1 MSEHLSVA
9 TRPQPLQAGIK
20 LRGADKVARI
30 PVKILP
36 TDDIPRKPDWIRVP
50 IPNTRIENSHANPSM
65 RRTKFNPRL
74 GSHINSSRITP
85 PWAICG

>member
-36 TDDIPRKPDWIRVP
+36 TEDVPDRKSVV
-50 IPNTRIENSHANPSM
+50 
-65 RRTKFNPRL
+65 
-74 GSHINSSRITP
+74 
-85 PWAICG
+85 